1 MVGSIEKEGQKQQKL
16 GLTFGGTNHW
26 DSVCTCIAVCVISRQ
41 NFALF
46 GKNVFPEPLRSLSSK
61 LSGST
66 SWASHVTARDV
77 AWPCPAQF
85 LYVFR

>member
-1 MVGSIEKEGQKQQKL
+1 MVGSSEKEEQKKQKL
-16 GLTFGGTNHW
+16 GLTFGGTNYW

-41 NFALF
+41 NFAFF
-46 GKNVFPEPLRSLSSK
+46 GKNVFPGPLRSLTLE

-77 AWPCPAQF
+77 AWPCPAEF
-85 LYVFR
+85 CVFR